1 MLALFYANQ
10 AVYQGDLKTMQN
22 KIYDVIVV
30 GAGPAGLSVAIEAK
44 KNGLSCLL
52 VDKGSLV
59 NTIRRYPTYAVFF
72 STSELLELSGIPF
85 PAINKQPTRQ
95 EALRYYTK
103 LVEYFNL
110 DFSLFNNVSDI
121 KKQQSHFEVKTAKW
135 PLKAKNVVIAI
146 GYYEKHNKLN
156 VVGENLPHV
165 KYFYD
170 EPFAYTGQKI
180 VVIGGSNSASEA
192 ALDLYRNGAKVTLV
206 HRQPELYKKIKYWV
220 KPDLENRIKEG
231 SILAHFNSTVTEIRE
246 GEIDIDSKK
255 KRTTIE
261 AEHVMALIGY
271 HPDVEFLKKVG
282 ISFKQETFV
291 PDYNENTLE
300 SNING
305 LYLAGTVL
313 TGKNVSKI
321 FIENSRHHG
330 KLIVDS
336 IVNK

>member
-1 MLALFYANQ
+1 MN
-10 AVYQGDLKTMQN
+10 N
-22 KIYDVIVV
+22 HIYDIIVV
-30 GAGPAGLSVAIEAK
+30 GAGPTGLSVAIEAK
-44 KNGLSCLL
+44 KNNLSCLL

-95 EALRYYTK
+95 EALKYYTK

-110 DFSLFNNVSDI
+110 DFSLYNEVKGIEKVEDQFD
-121 KKQQSHFEVKTAKW
+121 VKTAKGL
-135 PLKAKNVVIAI
+135 LKAKKVVVAI

-156 VVGENLPHV
+156 VKGQDLAHV

-170 EPFAYTGQKI
+170 EPFPYTGQN
-180 VVIGGSNSASEA
+180 VVVVGGSNSASEA

-206 HRQPELYKKIKYWV
+206 HRQNELYHKIKYWV

-231 SILAHFNSTVTEIRE
+231 SIKAYFNSKVAEIRE
-246 GEIDIDSKK
+246 GELDVETQDEKITLK
-255 KRTTIE
+255 
-261 AEHVMALIGY
+261 ANHVLALIGY
-271 HPDVEFLKKVG
+271 HPDVNFLESVG
-282 ISFKQETFV
+282 VNFSEETYV
-291 PDYNENTLE
+291 PVFNENTLE
-300 SNING
+300 SNIEG

-313 TGKNVSKI
+313 TGKNTGKI

-336 IVNK
+336 ILGSTSL